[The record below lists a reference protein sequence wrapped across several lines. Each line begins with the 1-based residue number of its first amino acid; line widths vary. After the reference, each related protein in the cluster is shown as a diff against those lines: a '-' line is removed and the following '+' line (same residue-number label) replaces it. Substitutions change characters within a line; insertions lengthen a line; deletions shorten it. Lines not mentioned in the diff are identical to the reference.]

1 MDFNNNS
8 TNNSNDNQ
16 KHVQTRVAT
25 YYNSKVASGTP
36 CALIIVYY
44 DDGARIQ
51 FAPELPKAE
60 QTERRRYDY
69 DHTIMTYVRRSKCLE
84 LYNAYQAVIVPALK
98 EGKSA
103 QVSIPLAQVNQIMLD
118 TGVGEDGIP
127 HPKLKY
133 IKGIDPNT
141 LIADVNNIVSY
152 EFNTGEYILG
162 YDETTGSFK
171 EQVVT
176 FNELMLFMEDLKN
189 VTVACS
195 NAYVH
200 ADRVVNKYWRDSLD
214 NKLVQIGDKLGVDLS
229 YRSTR
234 SYGNGSQGSIFNQR
248 TNNQTSVATQ
258 NTVNSLDALNQTILE
273 DEDVPF

>member
-1 MDFNNNS
+1 MDFNNS

-25 YYNSKVASGTP
+25 YYNSKVANGAP
-36 CALIIVYY
+36 CALIIAYY
-44 DDGARIQ
+44 DDGVRIQ

-69 DHTIMTYVRRSKCLE
+69 DHTIMTFVRRSKCLE
-84 LYNAYQAVIVPALK
+84 LYNAYNAVIVPALRD
-98 EGKSA
+98 GKSA

-133 IKGIDPNT
+133 IKNIDPNT
-141 LIADVNNIVSY
+141 LIADANNVVSY
-152 EFNTGEYILG
+152 EFNTGEYISG
-162 YDETTGSFK
+162 YDEVTGNFK
-171 EQVVT
+171 ERVVT
-176 FNELMLFMEDLKN
+176 FNELVLFMEDLKN
-189 VTVACS
+189 ITTAGS

-200 ADRVVNKYWRDSLD
+200 IDRVVNKYWRDTLD

-248 TNNQTSVATQ
+248 TNNQTQTAPQ
-258 NTVNSLDALNQTILE
+258 NTVNSLDALNQTIL
-273 DEDVPF
+273 DNDDIPF

>member
-8 TNNSNDNQ
+8 NNSNDNQ
-16 KHVQTRVAT
+16 KHVQTRVST
-25 YYNSKVASGTP
+25 YYNSHVTSGTP

-44 DDGARIQ
+44 DDGVRVQ

-69 DHTIMTYVRRSKCLE
+69 DHTIMTFIRRAKCLE

-127 HPKLKY
+127 HPKIKY
-133 IKGIDPNT
+133 IKGIDANT
-141 LIADVNNIVSY
+141 LIADANNVVSY
-152 EFNTGEYILG
+152 EFNSGEYILG
-162 YDETTGSFK
+162 YDESTGNFK
-171 EQVVT
+171 ERIVT
-176 FNELMLFMEDLKN
+176 FNEFALFMEDLKN
-189 VTVACS
+189 VTNACS

-200 ADRVVNKYWRDSLD
+200 ADRVVNKYWRDTLD
-214 NKLVQIGDKLGVDLS
+214 NKLIQIGDKLGVDLS
-229 YRSTR
+229 FKSTR

-248 TNNQTSVATQ
+248 ANNQTQTAPQ
-258 NTVNSLDALNQTILE
+258 NTVNSLDALNQAIIE
-273 DEDVPF
+273 DDDVPF